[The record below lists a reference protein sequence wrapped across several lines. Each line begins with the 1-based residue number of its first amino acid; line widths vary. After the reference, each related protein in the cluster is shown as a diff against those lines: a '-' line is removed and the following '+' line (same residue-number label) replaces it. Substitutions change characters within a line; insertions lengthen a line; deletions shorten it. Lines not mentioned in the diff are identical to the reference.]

1 MIGLLK
7 CDTIMHSV
15 ATAYIWPINRISCLT
30 PAVVATAEAV
40 QSYLSLTA
48 AAAMT
53 VLLLA
58 FLFGCVTALLLK
70 FSNVHFYVKSI
81 EGDN

>member
-40 QSYLSLTA
+40 QSYLSG

-58 FLFGCVTALLLK
+58 FLFGCVAVLLLK